1 MQNDVVVVVIM
12 QRVMEFVVVV
22 MGETVEV
29 GELSSQSFLTET
41 RARGEGGGHDGGGGK
56 GGGGR
61 KPPEIGG
68 ELRRRR
74 RW

>member
-12 QRVMEFVVVV
+12 QRVMKFVAVV

-29 GELSSQSFLTET
+29 GELGGQSFLTET
-41 RARGEGGGHDGGGGK
+41 RARGEGGGHGGGGGR